1 MFIFALKTDIM
12 GRAFEFRKARKFK
25 RWAAMSKA
33 FTKIGKEISIAVK
46 EGGPSPENN
55 QRLRT
60 AIQNAK
66 AANMPKDNIA
76 RAIKKASEKDFTGFK
91 EIVYEGYAPH
101 GIAVLVETA
110 TDNLN
115 RTVANNL
122 NRTVANV
129 RSYFN
134 KTNGSLGT
142 SGSVEFLFER
152 KCFFQIKQAEEI
164 DLEELELELIDHGVE
179 ELFAEE
185 GNPDAENEAAKEPSI
200 MIYGLFPNYGNLQKA
215 LDDMSLEVITSGFE
229 RVPMELKEL
238 SEDQEAEVDK
248 LLQKLNE
255 DDDVQNVYHN
265 MG

>member
-1 MFIFALKTDIM
+1 M

-33 FTKIGKEISIAVK
+33 FTKIGKEISMAVK
-46 EGGPSPENN
+46 EGGPNPESN
-55 QRLRT
+55 QRLRM
-60 AIQNAK
+60 AMQNGK
-66 AANMPKDNIA
+66 AANMPKDNIK

-110 TDNLN
+110 TDNHI
-115 RTVANNL
+115 
-122 NRTVANV
+122 RTVANV
-129 RSYFN
+129 RSYFS

-152 KCFFQIKQAEEI
+152 KCFFQIEQTGEI
-164 DLEELELELIDHGVE
+164 DIEELELELIDFGVE

-185 GNPDAENEAAKEPSI
+185 GDPDAENEADKIASI
-200 MIYGLFPNYGNLQKA
+200 MIYGLFPSYGNLQKA
-215 LDDMSLEVITSGFE
+215 LDDMNMEVITSGFE
-229 RVPMELKEL
+229 RVPMELKKLNE
-238 SEDQEAEVDK
+238 EQEAEVDK
-248 LLQKLNE
+248 LLQKFDE